1 MLPQPVHDINYAATW
16 YHWYRYQYLIP
27 MIPIPIP
34 MIDIN
39 DNGTDTLYQCYR
51 WVVAMI
57 PIPINDINDTHTW
70 YQWYPHLISMIPDIN
85 DTDAGTWYRWK
96 GYLISMIPIPDIKDT
111 NTDILYQ
118 WWCNRYHKDTWYRW
132 SRHLMSMIPIPLHD
146 IEHTDM
152 WYQIYWY
159 RYMVS
164 MNDTDMKRWCTD
176 EMPIARSAKRFFV
189 PIPIY
194 IWYRYIWYRW
204 YRYLYRYR
212 CYTDEMPLARSAK
225 RIWDTKRA
233 KRAAQFFFLDYLRK
247 TPGAKPRTLSHT
259 TSASL
264 PAKPK
269 YFILPLRASWPR
281 PHLKSPMWENER
293 FAWEICHFWPKTLFL
308 TATQTKACL
317 MGLKML
323 LPASSL
329 QI

>member
-39 DNGTDTLYQCYR
+39 DTGTDTLYQWYR

-111 NTDILYQ
+111 NTDILYL
-118 WWCNRYHKDTWYRW
+118 WCCNRYHKDTWYRW
-132 SRHLMSMIPIPLHD
+132 SRHLMSMIPIPIPD

-159 RYMVS
+159 RYMAS
-164 MNDTDMKRWCTD
+164 MSDTKIKRWYTD
-176 EMPIARSAKRFFV
+176 EIPIARSAKRFFV

-204 YRYLYRYR
+204 YRYLYRYQ
-212 CYTDEMPLARSAK
+212 CYTDEMPLARSAN
-225 RIWDTKRA
+225 RIFVHMTSARLLEPNLALYLILPPRA
-233 KRAAQFFFLDYLRK
+233 SRLSQNILYYLREP
-247 TPGAKPRTLSHT
+247 PGRGQIFYT

-264 PAKPK
+264 PAD
-269 YFILPLRASWPR
+269 PLG
-281 PHLKSPMWENER
+281 
-293 FAWEICHFWPKTLFL
+293 
-308 TATQTKACL
+308 ATKWAFR
-317 MGLKML
+317 
-323 LPASSL
+323 
-329 QI
+329 